1 MMLTKEECLQALRD
15 IEFNLPISYINS
27 EYGLFVRRAYV
38 NQIEILKSLIY
49 EHFDN
54 PPLHWEDIQVN
65 DVIYDNE
72 LKKFI
77 QIKEKYNFDGIKG
90 MTFNTFGTHEVYG
103 ATFNKKRCKNE
114 RFYRKEVKE

>member
-27 EYGLFVRRAYV
+27 EYGLFVRCAYV
-38 NQIEILKSLIY
+38 NQIEILKKLIY

-65 DVIYDNE
+65 DVIFDKE
-72 LKKFI
+72 LKK
-77 QIKEKYNFDGIKG
+77 
-90 MTFNTFGTHEVYG
+90 VY
-103 ATFNKKRCKNE
+103 TD
-114 RFYRKEVKE
+114 